1 MPSINI
7 VHISRVDL
15 NLFVV
20 FDAIYTE
27 GGITAAARTLNLTQ
41 PAVSHALGRLREL
54 FDDPLFERRGQ
65 GMVPTP
71 LARTL
76 VAEVRA
82 ALQGFERT
90 LREGTRFDPATSE
103 RRFTLS
109 MRDALEATLLPPLMA
124 AIAREAPR
132 IDVTTVRGDRRQLEA
147 ELLAGTIDAAVD
159 ILLPVSPAIRHAP
172 LLSDPMVVLARP
184 GHPVTQGPLTLE
196 RYLAYEHVH
205 VSSRRRGAG
214 LEDVELRRLGRER
227 RVRLRCQHYL
237 AACRVVS
244 CTDLLVTL
252 PVRYA
257 RIANAPY
264 GNVMLPLPFKVPPL
278 ELYLYW
284 HANSDQDAAGRWLRD
299 HVFAAMA
306 GVAEDEAAAALA
318 GGNG

>member
-1 MPSINI
+1 M
-7 VHISRVDL
+7 HISRVDL

-76 VAEVRA
+76 IAEVRTS
-82 ALQGFERT
+82 LQGFERT

-103 RRFTLS
+103 RRFTIS

-124 AIAREAPR
+124 AIAKEAPR

-147 ELLAGTIDAAVD
+147 ELLAGTIDAVAD
-159 ILLPVSPAIRHAP
+159 ILLPASPAIRHAP
-172 LLSDPMVVLARP
+172 ILSDPMVVLARP
-184 GHPVTQGPLTLE
+184 GHPIAHEPLTLE
-196 RYLAYEHVH
+196 RYLACEHVH

-214 LEDVELRRLGRER
+214 LEDVELRRLGHER
-227 RVRLRCQHYL
+227 RVRLRCQHYP

-244 CTDLLVTL
+244 CTDLLATL
-252 PVRYA
+252 PIRYA
-257 RIANAPY
+257 RIANEPY
-264 GNVMLPLPFKVPPL
+264 GNVMLPLPFNVPAL

-299 HVFAAMA
+299 HIFAAMA
-306 GVAEDEAAAALA
+306 EVALDEAAAAFA
-318 GGNG
+318 DGNG

>member
-1 MPSINI
+1 M
-7 VHISRVDL
+7 HISRVDL

-76 VAEVRA
+76 IAEVRS

-124 AIAREAPR
+124 AIAKEAPR
-132 IDVTTVRGDRRQLEA
+132 IDVTTVRGDRRQLET
-147 ELLAGTIDAAVD
+147 ELLAGTIDAAAD
-159 ILLPVSPAIRHAP
+159 ILLPASPAC
-172 LLSDPMVVLARP
+172 LSYTSPSP
-184 GHPVTQGPLTLE
+184 
-196 RYLAYEHVH
+196 
-205 VSSRRRGAG
+205 
-214 LEDVELRRLGRER
+214 
-227 RVRLRCQHYL
+227 
-237 AACRVVS
+237 
-244 CTDLLVTL
+244 
-252 PVRYA
+252 
-257 RIANAPY
+257 
-264 GNVMLPLPFKVPPL
+264 
-278 ELYLYW
+278 
-284 HANSDQDAAGRWLRD
+284 RD
-299 HVFAAMA
+299 
-306 GVAEDEAAAALA
+306 
-318 GGNG
+318 

>member
-1 MPSINI
+1 M
-7 VHISRVDL
+7 HISRVDL

-76 VAEVRA
+76 IAEVRTS
-82 ALQGFERT
+82 LQGFERT

-103 RRFTLS
+103 RRFTIS

-124 AIAREAPR
+124 AIAKEAPR

-147 ELLAGTIDAAVD
+147 ELLAGTIDAVAD
-159 ILLPVSPAIRHAP
+159 ILLPASAAIRHAP
-172 LLSDPMVVLARP
+172 ILSDPMVVLARP
-184 GHPVTQGPLTLE
+184 GHPITQAPLTLD
-196 RYLAYEHVH
+196 RYLACEHVQ

-227 RVRLRCQHYL
+227 RQLHRLARHATNTLRAHRQRAVRQRH
-237 AACRVVS
+237 
-244 CTDLLVTL
+244 
-252 PVRYA
+252 
-257 RIANAPY
+257 
-264 GNVMLPLPFKVPPL
+264 
-278 ELYLYW
+278 
-284 HANSDQDAAGRWLRD
+284 
-299 HVFAAMA
+299 
-306 GVAEDEAAAALA
+306 AAAAVQRAGAGAVPLLA
-318 GGNG
+318 RQQRPGCRRPLAARSHLRGDGRGGVGRCRCRLCRRTLTNPKPNAIIGAAQRKWLCHAG